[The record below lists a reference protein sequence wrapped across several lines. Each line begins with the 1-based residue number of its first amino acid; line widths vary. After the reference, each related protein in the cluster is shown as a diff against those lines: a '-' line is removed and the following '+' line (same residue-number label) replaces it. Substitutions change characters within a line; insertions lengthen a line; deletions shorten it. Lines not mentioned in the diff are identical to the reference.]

1 MLETGENGFLL
12 ESIGEF
18 TDLEAFCAALDDLD
32 ETTGNV
38 ILGGDEQHPVFDVTI
53 SRHFEGTS
61 GLDIQALG
69 LIELA
74 GKLTV
79 GADVTMHITFGLD
92 ASGFFIDPDADT
104 DPEFVIS
111 NLSVDEV
118 EGHGKF
124 GFLGVEVVEAS
135 LVMDEDVRI
144 EIDYVPPGPGPFTEI
159 DDGLIRIDH
168 LTDSESDFVE
178 TTLVND
184 PVDDDFVLTAAFEAS
199 AILPGLAAPFSLAG
213 AEVEITWADIN
224 SLLDVEVSAS
234 TSAGDDLVQFLNVGV
249 EQFVEDL
256 SSAADRID
264 DALGVDILA
273 TPLPILNKSL
283 ADILGGDPDPLVFEA
298 EISGVSPIETTDEG
312 SSFTFTLAES
322 ASLAD
327 GINIGDAVVYRGIGG
342 IDFEGTISAVELAR
356 FTVLIAGGPNQDP
369 DFDNPRF
376 EIHRGGKLGDGLK
389 STLGSLLE
397 PQSAS
402 VKTPTLQSLIQQIG
416 VFIGVDPASIGVQLT
431 GSGSDLA
438 VTIDLPLNPD
448 PIVFEIENAFDLGS
462 SVPGLV
468 VEGSG
473 TASVTVDPSFQVGV
487 GVRLGDGVAATERF
501 FIVEND
507 AAEATLTVT
516 AQLDNPDLTA
526 MLGFLG
532 VQIEEDPAVANNRGI
547 IIDATVTV
555 DFADPGSGADADGRI
570 TLDELATGGVSN
582 VFDADID
589 ANFAIDGLL
598 ITTNPP
604 LPDPLPPI
612 GISLDGDVGG
622 HVLNLPQLLALP
634 SRIVV
639 TGLENYQGFDQL
651 SFSQIISLLR
661 AMADWLGQLE
671 GFEFLAQDLPV
682 IGFSVSDALAFT
694 EEFVLFV
701 DRLENDP
708 AGAIQEVE
716 AKLKLA
722 LGLAPNAPE
731 VDLTYDGEELG
742 ISLTFVPVAYSDEV
756 DFNLDLSSFGG
767 NLDGLESLIGFDAT
781 GKLDVDL
788 AATIQV
794 DFGISFANPQ
804 SPRFYVRDTTGVEVT
819 AEVRG
824 ENLDFSAWV
833 GPVEVFVV
841 DGSVTLDKDGDPA
854 TMLPATLS
862 VSLAADANGY
872 TIDLDT
878 PATTELSL
886 GSVEPIM
893 VMGGA
898 EISLPIHYPDE
909 VTALTPDL
917 EISLPDLFDLSTA
930 TFTAPNLAALVAGL
944 DFSGDL
950 AAWVEGL
957 EALLL
962 LIEAGLNSEVFGTG
976 LPLVGAN
983 MGRAANFVGDV
994 HDVLYPEL
1002 RQIVN
1007 KDPTA
1012 IKDELWDLLGDP
1024 GLGIIQ
1030 GTKADIVITPPTPD
1044 ADTDDL
1050 LFTFDLGDSY
1060 SVLFG
1065 DPNTLA
1071 GSPTFD
1077 EVFRGLNFDIGIP
1090 GLGLDADLPIVVEVG
1105 WNMTVSMGV
1114 SRQFGAY
1121 FDTSAS
1127 ADADDPNFPG
1137 GEIEIGFDVY
1147 IPELADD
1154 TLVQGNLILFLLNVK
1169 DGTFTGGDCPDTSG
1183 APSNPSFFRGTFAVD
1198 ILDPDGSLSD
1208 PDGARLTFA
1217 EMTSPSHTL
1226 ADFVDPSLGAA
1237 AEVNLFLEATF
1248 PETGVLA
1255 SFPSLETAFHLD
1267 WSWSFGGGLEGSPPN
1282 VEFGNVCLNAG
1293 KFFSDFV
1300 TPIVDKVR
1308 AVLQPLDPIIELL
1321 NMRMPIF
1328 SDLNIL
1334 REGPLGFDVNG
1345 DGIVT
1350 LLELAP
1356 GISPS
1361 TVTFISAVGELLD
1374 EVLDIPVVTGDAR
1387 ILLGSLGGIDVT
1399 APTFDISKLS
1409 WSDVNTDVNPN
1420 YDSDLGALGQGA
1432 DTVSNF
1438 ISSLKE
1444 VGSDEATPTE
1454 VDIISFPLLE
1464 DPLLAFQLLM
1474 GQDVELFRFDLP
1486 PFELEFAKEISIPI
1500 FPALPFIEIDLVG
1513 SLAVAMDFAF
1523 GYDSQG
1529 ARKFAESG
1537 FSDPSLLLAGL
1548 FLDDRNTANQ
1558 DIDEITFTAGIEAF
1572 ASLNALLAEIGVGGG
1587 IFATIGLNLNDND
1600 NDGKIRGDEL
1610 AENFPNCIFDTHGAL
1625 TAALSAK
1632 ARVGFV
1638 TDRFQLADV
1647 TLLDYDWSCK
1657 EPVDPILGRVDAN
1670 GELLLYLGDRAASRN
1685 VDKSEIDESF
1695 TIIHEAGDAG
1705 DETVQVV
1712 FNGYSQEFAGVSRIL
1727 AAGWF
1732 RRRPD
1737 RRATRRVGHDRLRRR
1752 RRGRPACRE
1761 RGRRHASRQQWQR
1774 RSLRRTRRQRAVRRR
1789 RRRRAHGR
1797 AAGGLTG
1804 RRTEQRQLVRLR
1816 RDRRADRRGRRRRAV
1831 WRPGQRHALRRSEQ
1845 RRAQRRRRRGRAVW
1859 RERRGRPD
1867 GRTRQRHARRRL
1879 GGRRARRAGGR
1890 RPAPRRAASRHV
1902 AMGKITMTRP
1912 ETRISPPTSSMARKT
1927 TTSFTA
1933 TAGRMSCTAKWATI
1947 CSMAKMGPTRW
1958 KGAKGRTHSMA
1969 APGATT

>member
-1 MLETGENGFLL
+1 MIDLGAGPNPLVALRDAIKDTAIASADLCDPHAAGTAFGPLDGNYCAALSGLAFASERPVLDPHVGASVPVISLSGVGTSLFQRMLETGEDGFLL
-12 ESIGEF
+12 DSIGDF
-18 TDLEAFCAALDDLD
+18 PDLEAFRAALDDLD
-32 ETTGNV
+32 DAPGNV
-38 ILGGDEQHPVFDVTI
+38 ILSGDEQDPVFDVTI

-69 LIELA
+69 LIELT

-79 GADVTMHITFGLD
+79 GADVTMHMTFGLD
-92 ASGFFIDPDADT
+92 ASGFFIDPDADA

-144 EIDYVPPGPGPFTEI
+144 EIDYQPPGPGPFTGI

-199 AILPGLAAPFSLAG
+199 AILPGLSPPFSLAG

-224 SLLDVEVSAS
+224 SILDVEVSAS

-249 EQFVEDL
+249 EGFVEDL
-256 SSAADRID
+256 SSVADSID

-298 EISGVSPIETTDEG
+298 EISGVSPVETTDDG
-312 SSFTFTLAES
+312 STFTFTLAEIGPG
-322 ASLAD
+322 APGLAD

-342 IDFEGTISAVELAR
+342 IDFEGTISEIELAR
-356 FTVLIAGGPNQDP
+356 FTVLITGGPNQDP

-376 EIHRGGKLGDGLK
+376 EIHRGGKLGDGMR
-389 STLGSLLE
+389 STFGSLLD
-397 PQSAS
+397 PQAAS
-402 VKTPTLQSLIQQIG
+402 VRTPTLQSLIQQIG
-416 VFIGVDPASIGVQLT
+416 EFIGVDPATIGVQLT
-431 GSGSDLA
+431 GSGGDLA

-448 PIVFEIENAFDLGS
+448 PLVFEIENAFDLGS

-473 TASVTVDPSFQVGV
+473 TASVTVDPSFQVGI
-487 GVRLGDGVAATERF
+487 GVRLGDGVSAADRF

-507 AAEATLTVT
+507 APEATLAVS

-555 DFADPGSGADADGRI
+555 NIDDPGSGADADGRI
-570 TLDELATGGVSN
+570 TLEELATGGVSN
-582 VFDADID
+582 VFDAGID
-589 ANFAIDGLL
+589 AHFAIDGLL

-634 SRIVV
+634 SQIVV

-651 SFSQIISLLR
+651 SFGQIISLLR

-682 IGFSVSDALAFT
+682 VGFSVSDALAFA

-701 DRLENDP
+701 DRLENNP

-742 ISLTFVPVAYSDEV
+742 ISLSFVPLAYSEEV
-756 DFNLDLSSFGG
+756 DFSLDLSSFGG

-788 AATIQV
+788 TATVQV
-794 DFGISFANPQ
+794 DLGISFVNPQ

-824 ENLDFSAWV
+824 ENLDFSAWI

-841 DGSVTLDKDGDPA
+841 DGNVTLDKDGGGAITDA
-854 TMLPATLS
+854 ATLS
-862 VSLAADANGY
+862 VSLATDTNGY

-878 PATTELSL
+878 PANTELSL
-886 GSVEPIM
+886 GSLEPIM
-893 VMGGA
+893 VIGGA

-917 EISLPDLFDLSTA
+917 EISLPDLFNLSTA

-983 MGRAANFVGDV
+983 MGRAANFVGDL

-1030 GTKADIVITPPTPD
+1030 GTKADIVITPPPPD

-1065 DPNTLA
+1065 DPDTLA
-1071 GSPTFD
+1071 GSPSFD

-1183 APSNPSFFRGTFAVD
+1183 APSNLSFFRGTFAVD
-1198 ILDPDGSLSD
+1198 ILDPDGNLSD
-1208 PDGARLTFA
+1208 SDGARLTFA

-1267 WSWSFGGGLEGSPPN
+1267 WSWSFGSGLEGSPPN

-1308 AVLQPLDPIIELL
+1308 SVLQPLDPIIELL
-1321 NMRMPIF
+1321 DMRMPIF

-1334 REGPLGFDVNG
+1334 REGFDING
-1345 DGIVT
+1345 DGKVT

-1356 GISPS
+1356 NINPS
-1361 TVTFISAVGELLD
+1361 TVTFISAVGKLLD

-1387 ILLGSLGGIDVT
+1387 ILLGSLGGINVT
-1399 APTFDISKLS
+1399 SPTFDISTLS
-1409 WSDVNTDVNPN
+1409 LSDVNASVNPN
-1420 YDSDLGALGQGA
+1420 YDSDLGALGQA
-1432 DTVSNF
+1432 ANTVSDF
-1438 ISSLKE
+1438 ILGLKE
-1444 VGSDEATPTE
+1444 VGSDPMAPSE
-1454 VDIISFPLLE
+1454 VDIFSFPLLE
-1464 DPLLAFQLLM
+1464 NPLLAFQLLM
-1474 GQDVELFRFDLP
+1474 GQDVELFRLDLP

-1513 SLAVAMDFAF
+1513 SLAVAMDLRSATTPKEH
-1523 GYDSQG
+1523 GSSPN
-1529 ARKFAESG
+1529 R
-1537 FSDPSLLLAGL
+1537 
-1548 FLDDRNTANQ
+1548 
-1558 DIDEITFTAGIEAF
+1558 
-1572 ASLNALLAEIGVGGG
+1572 AL
-1587 IFATIGLNLNDND
+1587 
-1600 NDGKIRGDEL
+1600 R
-1610 AENFPNCIFDTHGAL
+1610 
-1625 TAALSAK
+1625 
-1632 ARVGFV
+1632 
-1638 TDRFQLADV
+1638 
-1647 TLLDYDWSCK
+1647 
-1657 EPVDPILGRVDAN
+1657 
-1670 GELLLYLGDRAASRN
+1670 
-1685 VDKSEIDESF
+1685 
-1695 TIIHEAGDAG
+1695 
-1705 DETVQVV
+1705 
-1712 FNGYSQEFAGVSRIL
+1712 
-1727 AAGWF
+1727 
-1732 RRRPD
+1732 
-1737 RRATRRVGHDRLRRR
+1737 TRRCCWRDCSWTTEI
-1752 RRGRPACRE
+1752 RPTRT
-1761 RGRRHASRQQWQR
+1761 SR
-1774 RSLRRTRRQRAVRRR
+1774 RSLS
-1789 RRRRAHGR
+1789 
-1797 AAGGLTG
+1797 
-1804 RRTEQRQLVRLR
+1804 
-1816 RDRRADRRGRRRRAV
+1816 
-1831 WRPGQRHALRRSEQ
+1831 RPAS
-1845 RRAQRRRRRGRAVW
+1845 
-1859 RERRGRPD
+1859 
-1867 GRTRQRHARRRL
+1867 RRL
-1879 GGRRARRAGGR
+1879 
-1890 RPAPRRAASRHV
+1890 PA
-1902 AMGKITMTRP
+1902 
-1912 ETRISPPTSSMARKT
+1912 
-1927 TTSFTA
+1927 
-1933 TAGRMSCTAKWATI
+1933 
-1947 CSMAKMGPTRW
+1947 
-1958 KGAKGRTHSMA
+1958 
-1969 APGATT
+1969 